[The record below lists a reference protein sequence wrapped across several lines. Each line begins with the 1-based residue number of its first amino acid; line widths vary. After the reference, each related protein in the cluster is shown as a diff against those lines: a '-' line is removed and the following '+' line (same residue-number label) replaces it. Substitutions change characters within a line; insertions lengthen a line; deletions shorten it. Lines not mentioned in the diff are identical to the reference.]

1 MESYTMFLDWQ
12 NQYCENYYTTQS
24 NLQIQCNPNQ
34 ITKGIF
40 HRIRTKHFTL
50 CMETQ
55 KTLNSKSNVEKEEQS
70 CRNEAPWLQTILKSY
85 SNQNSMVQAQNQKYR
100 SDQETR

>member
-24 NLQIQCNPNQ
+24 NLQIQCYPDQ

-40 HRIRTKHFTL
+40 HRIRTFFFFFYNL
-50 CMETQ
+50 Y
-55 KTLNSKSNVEKEEQS
+55 
-70 CRNEAPWLQTILKSY
+70 RNTKDP
-85 SNQNSMVQAQNQKYR
+85 N
-100 SDQETR
+100 